1 MTHILLNECH
11 TAPMTMT
18 LPGVW
23 GTYSVDVAAVAVDV
37 AAACWLLLLG
47 IAAAVAVAAAA
58 GAAVAA
64 VVRGLNCYCQSHVLM

>member
-23 GTYSVDVAAVAVDV
+23 GTYSVDVA
-37 AAACWLLLLG
+37 LLLLLLLLLMLLLHVG
-47 IAAAVAVAAAA
+47 CCCWALLLLL
-58 GAAVAA
+58 
-64 VVRGLNCYCQSHVLM
+64 VVLQLLLPLSEASTATVKVTF